1 MKLRGLILLMVFISF
16 IISPTALCLAKGNS
30 DIKPYFSLMESEKN
44 LEEELKKMETKS
56 INDYMSLPIINS
68 PNSSDR
74 FKFYINTFRIN
85 NLYKDIFIPPP
96 NQF

>member
-1 MKLRGLILLMVFISF
+1 MKLRGVLLLIIFLSF
-16 IISPTALCLAKGNS
+16 IISPTALCIANGNS

-44 LEEELKKMETKS
+44 IEEELKKMETKS
-56 INDYMSLPIINS
+56 INDYMSLPI
-68 PNSSDR
+68 SDAPDP
-74 FKFYINTFRIN
+74 FNKSKFYINTFSFN